1 MEKGLSTGEY
11 SKRWYRIILNKI
23 FTLAFLKFFLLI
35 GVILLSGAIIFYGKI
50 PLDPKE
56 LRLWVTDKGGIAPFL
71 LVLINNIAIF
81 NPFIPNQIIHITAG
95 ALYGPVVGFL
105 MIYPSSILGWS
116 LNYFLGRKLGRG
128 FVEEMIGKDT
138 LAKLDDNVRKATLK
152 DFIIL
157 IFTPGVSY
165 DVLGYIAGTVKANFK
180 NFFFGAVIG
189 SVVPTIITISVG
201 EVVVENPW
209 IGVLVTVVGIIFSM
223 SYAIYVVKF
232 RKVKSAQK

>member
-1 MEKGLSTGEY
+1 M
-11 SKRWYRIILNKI
+11 
-23 FTLAFLKFFLLI
+23 
-35 GVILLSGAIIFYGKI
+35 
-50 PLDPKE
+50 
-56 LRLWVTDKGGIAPFL
+56 
-71 LVLINNIAIF
+71 
-81 NPFIPNQIIHITAG
+81 
-95 ALYGPVVGFL
+95 
-105 MIYPSSILGWS
+105 
-116 LNYFLGRKLGRG
+116 NYFLGRKLGRG

-165 DVLGYIAGTVKANFK
+165 DVLGYIAGTVKANFR

-232 RKVKSAQK
+232 RKVKSV

>member
-1 MEKGLSTGEY
+1 MDKGLSTGEY
-11 SKRWYRIILNKI
+11 SKRWYRVILNKL
-23 FTLAFLKFFLLI
+23 FTVAFLKFILLV

-56 LRLWVTDKGGIAPFL
+56 LRLWVTDKGVIAPFL

-95 ALYGPVVGFL
+95 ALYGPFMGFL
-105 MIYPSSILGWS
+105 LIYPSSIIGWS
-116 LNYFLGRKLGRG
+116 FNYYLGRKLGRG

-138 LAKLDDNVRKATLK
+138 VAKLDDNVKKATLK

-157 IFTPGVSY
+157 ILTPGISY

-180 NFFFGAVIG
+180 SFFLGAIIG
-189 SVVPTIITISVG
+189 SIIPTFVTISVG
-201 EVVVENPW
+201 EVLLDNPW
-209 IGVLVTVVGIIFSM
+209 FGVLVTVV
-223 SYAIYVVKF
+223 
-232 RKVKSAQK
+232 